1 MRKRMRKPRI
11 ISALAERLNSRE
23 RLTDYYSYDVMKS
36 DELITAAA
44 AATYTKSN
52 TGDLMLSPFIFAGQI
67 FGGMR

>member
-1 MRKRMRKPRI
+1 MRKRMRRPRI
-11 ISALAERLNSRE
+11 ISALAERLNGRE
-23 RLTDYYSYDVMKS
+23 RLTDYYNYDVKS
-36 DELITAAA
+36 GELITAA